1 MTADNAKL
9 RRQALILSYLPDPV
23 IAIGIDGAVKFC
35 SIQVARVLRHTLKDL
50 DEANIMDI
58 VVPESRGA
66 IRRLIQDL
74 VAAEKV
80 AAMGDG
86 SDSWSEESNGGNQS
100 GDSSTNE
107 NAVADGGG
115 RVNVTDSSVDPSNEK
130 NDTKGSKH
138 ETSSND
144 EPPAKKSKSTS
155 SEDRSGNV
163 VGMDVDDVMGASVTA
178 NNAGAKLSSL
188 MHCPNNKEGNG
199 DEKPSAMEIQ
209 KGQEPHIHRKH
220 ILAPRNAAAQKQ
232 GSQSTSST
240 ESNAGRK
247 TGLNSSEDSGY
258 MEDSNSNVSS
268 DDFAEDSSSLS
279 RNDTCRRG
287 LCLIQ

>member
-1 MTADNAKL
+1 
-9 RRQALILSYLPDPV
+9 LPDPV

-35 SIQVARVLRHTLKDL
+35 SIQVARVLKRTLEDL
-50 DEANIMDI
+50 EEANIMDI

-74 VAAEKV
+74 VAAEEV
-80 AAMGDG
+80 AALVYSYGN
-86 SDSWSEESNGGNQS
+86 DSWSEESNGGDLS
-100 GDSSTNE
+100 GDSSANE

-115 RVNVTDSSVDPSNEK
+115 RVNVTDSLVDPSNEK

-155 SEDRSGNV
+155 SEDRSGDV
-163 VGMDVDDVMGASVTA
+163 VGMNIDDVMGASVTA

-199 DEKPSAMEIQ
+199 DEKPSAMEMQ

-247 TGLNSSEDSGY
+247 NGLDLSEDSGY
-258 MEDSNSNVSS
+258 MNMEDSNSNFSS
-268 DDFAEDSSSLS
+268 NYSEEESSSLS
-279 RNDTCRRG
+279 GNDYSTRG